1 MMIKK
6 KKLEISLFIIL
17 ALFSVFIN
25 NIYGNIGI
33 FPIDS
38 FAFFDTAYN
47 ILLNKH
53 PFKDFWVTTGPLV
66 DYIQAFFFKLFGLTW
81 SSYVLHASIFNLI
94 ISLSLFSVLN
104 KYRLNIYLCFFIL
117 FQKARV
123 RTCYRISH
131 FEGVFFISAATSVPT
146 SIFHQCFINFGCIF
160 ASFFDV
166 FSMFFL
172 IIFSKTFRHRF

>member
-1 MMIKK
+1 MIKK

-66 DYIQAFFFKLFGLTW
+66 DYIQAFFFKLFGEP
-81 SSYVLHASIFNLI
+81 VVN
-94 ISLSLFSVLN
+94 
-104 KYRLNIYLCFFIL
+104 
-117 FQKARV
+117 
-123 RTCYRISH
+123 
-131 FEGVFFISAATSVPT
+131 
-146 SIFHQCFINFGCIF
+146 
-160 ASFFDV
+160 
-166 FSMFFL
+166 
-172 IIFSKTFRHRF
+172 